1 MRKIKSNFLGMS
13 LSLLLITVVT
23 AALLSMVYNV
33 TKDPIEELKEITLT
47 EGVKR
52 VITSNIEG
60 EIEIEDPLFKNG
72 FEFYRA
78 YGAKGQFLGTA
89 VKSTDKNGYGGNI
102 VVLVGFSP
110 DGTILG
116 YELLEHSETP
126 GLGDQ
131 ADEWFKIKSEKK
143 TDKRSKMGTLFFG
156 RQDPAGNHNIIGLNP
171 GKNNLT
177 LSKDGGEID
186 AITASTITSRA
197 FLRAIVSAYNV
208 LDGHETID
216 VESGATACIEE
227 PTVPFADTVNIISKI
242 NQVEIDE

>member
-23 AALLSMVYNV
+23 AALLSMVYDV

-52 VITSNIEG
+52 VIVSNIEG
-60 EIEIEDPLFKNG
+60 EIEIKEPLLKNG

-78 YGAKGQFLGTA
+78 YGAEGQFLGTA

-102 VVLVGFSP
+102 VVLVGFSS

-131 ADEWFKIKSEKK
+131 AGEWFKIKSDRE

-156 RQDPAGNHNIIGLNP
+156 LKDPAGNHNIIGLNP

-177 LSKDGGEID
+177 LNKDGGEID

-208 LDGHETID
+208 LDSHATID
-216 VESGATACIEE
+216 VESGATIYSEE
-227 PTVPFADTVNIISKI
+227 PTELFADTIKIISKN
-242 NQVEIDE
+242 NQVDRDE